1 MVKVGRNIV
10 ESGIKHHKF
19 NFEVSQL
26 YIIYVYLLDTRSE
39 VALIKKNQILFTI
52 QHNMFSK

>member
-1 MVKVGRNIV
+1 MVKHNKVGRNIV

-39 VALIKKNQILFTI
+39 VALIKKKSNFIYYPT
-52 QHNMFSK
+52 